1 MAFARDVYT
10 ATSSQT
16 DFTITFDYLS
26 DSHIVVTKN
35 GVTLSKTTHYTFPN
49 ATTMRLGTG
58 ATTGDKLVLTRST
71 SQTTRIT
78 NYTAGVLVEADLD
91 NDSLQAF
98 YMAQESIDQ
107 ASIALRKAS
116 DEVWDASSTR
126 IKNVADPT
134 SDQDAA
140 TKTYVDSAATGTLG
154 SPISVANGGTG
165 GANAAAARTNLGLEN
180 GATLKHKLDA
190 TGAPTVNE
198 DSGDGYAVGSIW
210 INVSSDSAY
219 VCVDSS
225 SGAAVWRPVLNLSS
239 ENLYTAHQ
247 RMTLQTDSS
256 SSNSVTFDFAG
267 GDCFIDLTENI
278 TSITINNLPENA
290 WATLIIQQ
298 GSGSRTVTGW
308 PAAVKWRSA
317 GAPTISTTNNAY
329 DVVSLYK
336 KGSDILATI
345 TQDHR

>member
-10 ATSSQT
+10 ATASQT
-16 DFTITFDYLS
+16 DFTISFSYQAQED
-26 DSHIVVTKN
+26 VTVYQN
-35 GVTLSKTTHYTFPN
+35 GSLVSTDDYTFPN
-49 ATTMRLGTG
+49 ATTVRLDTG
-58 ATTGDKLVLTRST
+58 ATVGAKLILERST
-71 SQTTRIT
+71 SRSARDVDF
-78 NYTAGVLVEADLD
+78 TAGPLTESDLD
-91 NDSLQAF
+91 NSAIQMF

-107 ASIALRKAS
+107 ALIALRKAS
-116 DEVWDASSTR
+116 DEIWDASSIR
-126 IKNVADPT
+126 IKNVANPT